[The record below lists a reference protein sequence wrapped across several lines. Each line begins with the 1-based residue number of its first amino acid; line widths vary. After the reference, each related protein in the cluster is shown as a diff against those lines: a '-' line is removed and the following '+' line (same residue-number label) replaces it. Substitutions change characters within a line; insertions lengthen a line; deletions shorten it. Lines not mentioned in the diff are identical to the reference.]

1 MGQFSI
7 GQSVRRREDPRLL
20 RGKGRYYDDLK
31 LADQLYAAI
40 VRSPHAHADICGID
54 TRAAPQMHGV
64 HVVLT
69 GRDYEADGLGT
80 MPSMA
85 PYKRRDGG
93 PMYLPY
99 RPAIAIDRV
108 MHVGYPVAV
117 VVADT
122 LDQARDAAERVAVD
136 YTPLPAVVSAEAA
149 FQPGAPQLYPD
160 CPNNEA
166 YFYQAGDKA
175 KTDEAFAKAAHV
187 VEQRLVI
194 NRVTANTMEP
204 RGVTGEYD
212 AGTGRYTLHCGFQR
226 PWLFRNAIAETT
238 MNIPESQF
246 RLITGDIGGSYGLR
260 GSVYPEII
268 LMLWAAK
275 RAGRPVKWLAT
286 RNEAHISDDDAR
298 DNIVDAA
305 MALDQDGKFL
315 GVRIRSFGNLGA
327 YLSFRGAMPPVVNI
341 GTVVGTYTT
350 PALHVAVSGMLTNTH
365 CTSPY
370 RGAGRPEASY
380 MIERLIDIA
389 ADELEIDPAELRRRN
404 TIPPQAMPYKTPL
417 VFTYDS
423 GRFEENLTRVMKLAD
438 WSGFETRRKEAAKRG
453 KLRGIGISNTIEQA
467 ADPTIETAEIRF
479 DPLGGMTFVTGSI
492 SHGQGHATIQTQM
505 LVDRLGID
513 PDRITF
519 IQGDTDAVA
528 FGMGTGGSR
537 STTMS
542 GGAIVMVA
550 DKVIAKG
557 KKLAAHM
564 LEASEGDMEF
574 KDGRF
579 TVAGTD
585 RGIGIHDVAKA
596 AFELGKL
603 PKGMEPG
610 LYETA
615 TYRANSANFPNG
627 AHVCEVE
634 IDPDT
639 GATEIVRYSVV
650 DEGPDHGRHRPGHRA
665 GADGGQGVRRAD
677 WPGHQRLV
685 HGLRHAARR
694 ALLRCQDRGQPGADA
709 DQSARRQGRGRG
721 WHSRLTLRGG
731 ERHRRCA
738 VGLRHPPHRHAVHAV
753 QGVAGDPGGKVIAPG
768 ACPRTRARC
777 GHSIAAVV
785 VVVVLRRCW
794 PSEGV
799 LGDRVDLVEIVQI
812 VVQQAAVDR
821 TTGEVG
827 AEEVPGARFQ
837 HRAVRRKDVSS
848 ARLVEGVGHAVV
860 GEGEAGGALA

>member
-20 RGKGRYYDDLK
+20 TGRGRFYDDLK

-40 VRSPHAHADICGID
+40 VRSPHAHADIRGID
-54 TRAAPQMHGV
+54 ARAALQMPGV
-64 HVVLT
+64 HAVLT
-69 GRDYEADGLGT
+69 GKDYEADGLGT
-80 MPSMA
+80 MSSMA
-85 PYKRRDGG
+85 PYKKRDGSA
-93 PMYLPY
+93 MYLPH
-99 RPAIAIDRV
+99 RPAIAIGRA

-122 LDQARDAAERVAVD
+122 LDLARDAAERIEVD
-136 YTPLPAVVSAEAA
+136 YAPRPAVVNARDA
-149 FQPGAPQLYPD
+149 FEPGAPQLYAD

-166 YFYQAGDKA
+166 YFHQAGNKA
-175 KTDEAFAKAAHV
+175 AVDEAFARAVHV

-194 NRVTANTMEP
+194 NRVTANTLEP

-212 AGTGRYTLHCGFQR
+212 AGTGRYTLQCGFQR

-238 MNIPESQF
+238 FKIPESQL

-260 GSVYPEII
+260 GSIYPEII

-275 RAGRPVKWLAT
+275 RAGKPVKWLAT

-298 DNIVDAA
+298 DNLVDAA
-305 MALDQDGKFL
+305 LALDKDGKFL
-315 GVRIRSFGNLGA
+315 AVRIRSFGNLGA
-327 YLSFRGAMPPVVNI
+327 FVSFRGAMPPVVNI
-341 GTVVGTYTT
+341 GTVCGVYTT

-389 ADELEIDPAELRRRN
+389 ADAMKIDPAELRRRN
-404 TIPPQAMPYKTPL
+404 TIPPSAMPYKTPL
-417 VFTYDS
+417 TFTYDS
-423 GRFEENLTRVMKLAD
+423 GRFEENMNRTIKLAD
-438 WSGFETRRKEAAKRG
+438 WQGFEARRKEAARRG
-453 KLRGIGISNTIEQA
+453 MLRGLGLSCTIEQA

-492 SHGQGHATIQTQM
+492 SHGQGHATIQTQI
-505 LVDRLGID
+505 LVDRLGVD
-513 PDRITF
+513 PEQIRF
-519 IQGDTDAVA
+519 IQGDTEAVA

-564 LEASEGDMEF
+564 LEASEADMEF

-579 TVAGTD
+579 AIAGTD
-585 RGIGIHDVAKA
+585 RSIGIHDVAKA
-596 AFELGKL
+596 AFELSKL

-615 TYRANSANFPNG
+615 TYRASSGNFPNG
-627 AHVCEVE
+627 SHVCEVE

-639 GATEIVRYSVV
+639 GDTKVVGYWVV
-650 DEGPDHGRHRPGHRA
+650 DDCGTVINPMLVKGQIMGGIAQGMGQVLMEDKAYDPQTGQVLSGSFMDYAMPRA
-665 GADGGQGVRRAD
+665 ENFCSVTIEDNPVPTPTNPLGVKGA
-677 WPGHQRLV
+677 
-685 HGLRHAARR
+685 
-694 ALLRCQDRGQPGADA
+694 
-709 DQSARRQGRGRG
+709 
-721 WHSRLTLRGG
+721 
-731 ERHRRCA
+731 
-738 VGLRHPPHRHAVHAV
+738 
-753 QGVAGDPGGKVIAPG
+753 
-768 ACPRTRARC
+768 
-777 GHSIAAVV
+777 
-785 VVVVLRRCW
+785 
-794 PSEGV
+794 
-799 LGDRVDLVEIVQI
+799 
-812 VVQQAAVDR
+812 
-821 TTGEVG
+821 
-827 AEEVPGARFQ
+827 
-837 HRAVRRKDVSS
+837 
-848 ARLVEGVGHAVV
+848 
-860 GEGEAGGALA
+860 GEAGTVGSLSSGVNAIVDALSVYGIRHIDTPCTPYRVWQAIQQAKSPR